1 MAKVAFIFP
10 GQGAQ
15 AVGMGKAVFERFEEA
30 RAVFDAADKALQQPL
45 SKLCF
50 EGPEEELKLTANT
63 QPALLATSIALL
75 RALGESCDIAA
86 GHSLGEYS
94 AHVAAGT
101 LAFEQA
107 VQLVQKRGRFM
118 QEAVPVGKGAMAAI
132 LGGHREAIER
142 ACEETEGVV
151 QPVNYNC
158 PGQIVIAGESDA
170 VERAKARISALGT
183 KIRSLQVSAPF
194 HCELMKPAEDRL
206 RPYLEKAFFS
216 DPRIPVVVNTDAEP
230 VHTKERARDAL
241 IRQVSSPVLWQQ
253 SVEKMLKEGV
263 KLFVEIGPG
272 GVLSGM
278 IARID
283 KQVER
288 VRVESP
294 DDFGPA
300 REAILR
306 ARSE

>member
-15 AVGMGKAVFERFEEA
+15 AVGMGKSVFEQFESAKAVF
-30 RAVFDAADKALQQPL
+30 VAADKALDQRL

-50 EGPEEELKLTANT
+50 EGPEEQLKLTANT
-63 QPALLATSIALL
+63 QPALLTTSIALF
-75 RALGESCDIAA
+75 RALDETCDVAA

-101 LAFEQA
+101 LEFEEA
-107 VQLVQKRGRFM
+107 VQLVQKRGQFM

-132 LGGHREAIER
+132 LGGDRTAVEQ
-142 ACEETEGVV
+142 ACEQTEGLV

-170 VERAKARISALGT
+170 VERAKQTISTLGT
-183 KIRSLQVSAPF
+183 KIRTLQVSAPF
-194 HCELMKPAEDRL
+194 HCRLMQPAEERL
-206 RPYLEKAFFS
+206 RPYLEKASFR
-216 DPRIPVVVNTDAEP
+216 DPQIPVYVNVDAQP
-230 VHTKERARDAL
+230 VQSKERARDAL
-241 IRQVSSPVLWQQ
+241 VRQVSSPVMWQQ
-253 SVEKMLKEGV
+253 SVEQMLQDGV

-272 GVLSGM
+272 GVLSSM

-283 KQVER
+283 RNVER
-288 VRVESP
+288 LRVESP
-294 DDFGPA
+294 DDFAPA
-300 REAILR
+300 REAIQK
-306 ARSE
+306 ARSA